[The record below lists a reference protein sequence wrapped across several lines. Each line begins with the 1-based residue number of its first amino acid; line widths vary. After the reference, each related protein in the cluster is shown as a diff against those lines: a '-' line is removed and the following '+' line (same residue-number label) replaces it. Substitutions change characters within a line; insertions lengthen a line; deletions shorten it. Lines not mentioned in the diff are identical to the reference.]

1 MAKKDKIQ
9 YVLNFAADLLSL
21 CVSVLLSWLVTDKV
35 LHVLLDYTQEDW
47 GQFILILAFAF
58 IESLAIYALVIS
70 FILRPVRASAC
81 SAGFAIVAE
90 QQMKVGREP

>member
-47 GQFILILAFAF
+47 GQFILIQ
-58 IESLAIYALVIS
+58 IG
-70 FILRPVRASAC
+70 RAH
-81 SAGFAIVAE
+81 V
-90 QQMKVGREP
+90 